1 MKFKLYK
8 YVKLNTDLPIKEL
21 KEGTELI
28 PVEYLDEDDT
38 LEPAYICETV
48 DGSNKTYTILEK
60 YLTNI

>member
-1 MKFKLYK
+1 MKFELYK
-8 YVKLNTDLPIKEL
+8 SVKLNTNLPRKEL

-28 PVEYLDEDDT
+28 PVEYLDGDDI
-38 LEPAYICETV
+38 LEPVYICETV